1 GQSISII
8 IMSTPFINFGGYG
21 SSLCRA
27 RTMCVLVVGLGG
39 HPTSTGHRGIPG
51 APPKD
56 PDPGSQK
63 KAVAKD
69 QDGRTAYHS
78 EGREERNSGTG
89 HYKHKVAAADPL
101 PEQGFRSPVTFFVII
116 HQASGVWGPRAQPMG
131 RLP

>member
-1 GQSISII
+1 
-8 IMSTPFINFGGYG
+8 MSTPFINFGGYG

-27 RTMCVLVVGLGG
+27 RTMLCECEQVLVVGLGG
-39 HPTSTGHRGIPG
+39 HPTSTVHRGIPG

-56 PDPGSQK
+56 PDPGSK
-63 KAVAKD
+63 KGRRKGPRRT
-69 QDGRTAYHS
+69 DGVPQR
-78 EGREERNSGTG
+78 GPGERNSGTG